1 MTDTISS
8 FLVFRNMVSPT
19 PTAYSLF
26 RHSTVIR
33 NFLNRLS
40 HSTFH
45 HSSNLPISRLAYIA
59 FANLIIRYH
68 DFSQYNIRKIVGGEK
83 MTDILGIIKTQREV
97 RGWSEYQLAERS
109 GLPQSTISSWY
120 KKDMTPSFASLEK
133 ICDAFGI
140 TLSQFFADG
149 EESVVLTPSQ
159 RKMLD
164 KWNCLTE
171 AQHNSLLILM
181 DSM

>member
-1 MTDTISS
+1 MP
-8 FLVFRNMVSPT
+8 VSPFLSGN
-19 PTAYSLF
+19 AL
-26 RHSTVIR
+26 HEG
-33 NFLNRLS
+33 FLNHLYEHRF
-40 HSTFH
+40 TA
-45 HSSNLPISRLAYIA
+45 LALCDEERDVVALTACLFA